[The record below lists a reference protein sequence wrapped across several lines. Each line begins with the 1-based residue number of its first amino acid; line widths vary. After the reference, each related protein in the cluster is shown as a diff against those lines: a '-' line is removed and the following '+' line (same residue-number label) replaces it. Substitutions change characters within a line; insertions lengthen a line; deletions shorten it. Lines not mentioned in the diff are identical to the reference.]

1 MIKWEELRNVDTA
14 NAFRRKMGKVQQV
27 AVGEVTS
34 GWAELSE
41 KVVDA
46 AKEICGVRT
55 KRVENPWMI
64 GKDDR
69 IVEMR
74 RRVSGAVTSRNAMA
88 EEVREGQETEERL
101 EEARE
106 EVRRGRGEWRRTVR
120 GWER

>member
-1 MIKWEELRNVDTA
+1 MSE
-14 NAFRRKMGKVQQV
+14 VQQV

-69 IVEMR
+69 IVE
-74 RRVSGAVTSRNAMA
+74 
-88 EEVREGQETEERL
+88 E
-101 EEARE
+101 
-106 EVRRGRGEWRRTVR
+106 GEWGGDELQRYGGGGEGGARD
-120 GWER
+120 